1 MSVNAGFGGQSF
13 MPEVLD
19 KYTQIRQ
26 LPGGDAVALEIDG
39 GINEGTVASA
49 TEAGAQLLVAGSAIF
64 KQDDYTMAIEN
75 LMSQVSV
82 GGQSN
87 D

>member
-1 MSVNAGFGGQSF
+1 MAGKVSSLKFL
-13 MPEVLD
+13 E

-26 LPGGDAVALEIDG
+26 LPGGDSVALEIDG
-39 GINEGTVASA
+39 GINEDTIASA

-64 KQDDYTMAIEN
+64 EQDDYTAAIEN
-75 LMSQVSV
+75 LMSHVSV